1 MTVLLDK
8 TNDLFVGTQDL
19 CVQSNKTGPNKT
31 GLNKPISIRMD
42 ILDWTGRK
50 DLASLQTILSG
61 IKTNDCIVGR
71 NESLYCWTKQ
81 MIVLLEWTNDCI
93 VGRNK

>member
-19 CVQSNKTGPNKT
+19 CVQSNKTGPNKTGPNKT

-71 NESLYCWTKQ
+71 NE
-81 MIVLLEWTNDCI
+81 
-93 VGRNK
+93 